1 MVINTLKRNIIRKF
15 KKNSLVGDNFSVLIS
30 AGINNHTKEKSRVT
44 IGDNCEI
51 GASVNIDGSGQINIG
66 NYTTIRQNSILGSVD
81 NIKIGNYVIISNNC
95 TIRDHN
101 SHPIDPIKRK
111 EMSLSGFYGDLWRNI
126 YAESAPII
134 IEDNVWIGERAII
147 LKGVTIGMGAIV
159 ATGAIVTK
167 DVPPYSVVAGNPAKI
182 VKDISTNL
190 KT

>member
-1 MVINTLKRNIIRKF
+1 
-15 KKNSLVGDNFSVLIS
+15 
-30 AGINNHTKEKSRVT
+30 
-44 IGDNCEI
+44 
-51 GASVNIDGSGQINIG
+51 
-66 NYTTIRQNSILGSVD
+66 
-81 NIKIGNYVIISNNC
+81 
-95 TIRDHN
+95 
-101 SHPIDPIKRK
+101 
-111 EMSLSGFYGDLWRNI
+111 MSLSGFYGDLWRNI